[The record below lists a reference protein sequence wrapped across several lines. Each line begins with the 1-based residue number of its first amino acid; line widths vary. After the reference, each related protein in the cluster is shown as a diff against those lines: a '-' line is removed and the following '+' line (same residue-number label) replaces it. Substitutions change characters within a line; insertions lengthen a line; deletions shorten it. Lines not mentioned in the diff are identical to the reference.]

1 MSGFVLMRAS
11 TAWLALAT
19 TIGLSQEL
27 AAQSRLVGVRTV
39 SLGVT
44 YESWSFSDGVI
55 QPTQNGQNE
64 VVVDRATQ
72 FSFPLLVSIPLGDAW
87 TVDLATAYATS
98 RVTLSG
104 EDPDLHISRYSLSG
118 LSDTRIRATGRLSP
132 LITVTA
138 GLTLPTGQ
146 TSLTPEEY
154 GAFRVLAAPALS
166 YQVARL
172 GNGVSG
178 TAGIVASK
186 QIGGM
191 WAGALGA
198 SYEVHGS
205 YDPGTVLAQL
215 PNPDYSPSD
224 ALRFSF
230 GLDGPVGQHG
240 MTLGLSADFYPTQDE
255 IRDSVLGNDRFIATQ
270 LGPVLTA
277 DWQLRIAS
285 RRFRELTLYV
295 VDRYRTDYGTGTSG
309 QPTEAVPN
317 TSGNYLDAGVRSVI
331 PSGAET
337 SILAAVNFRHQT
349 GLGFDETISTA
360 RMVSG
365 ALTLGV
371 SRNVGNGYAVQ
382 PFIRGQVG
390 RIGSGDLA
398 TTATGVAGGVTLS
411 RRF

>member
-1 MSGFVLMRAS
+1 MNSLTMPRAWTVS
-11 TAWLALAT
+11 LAIALTIVLAT
-19 TIGLSQEL
+19 EL
-27 AAQSRLVGVRTV
+27 AAQSRLVGVRSA

-44 YESWSFSDGVI
+44 YESWRFSDGLL
-55 QPTQNGQNE
+55 QSTQAGND
-64 VVVDRATQ
+64 VLVDRAYQ
-72 FSFPLLVSIPLGDAW
+72 ISFPLVVSVPLGEAW
-87 TVDLATAYATS
+87 NVDLSAAYATS
-98 RVTLSG
+98 RVTLDGADSK
-104 EDPDLHISRYSLSG
+104 LNVSRYSLSG
-118 LSDTRIRATGRLSP
+118 LSDTRIRATGRVSP

-146 TSLTPEEY
+146 TSLTREEY
-154 GAFRVLAAPALS
+154 EAFRVLAAPALS

-186 QIGGM
+186 ELGGM

-198 SYEVHGS
+198 SYELHGS
-205 YDPGTVLAQL
+205 YGAGSLAL
-215 PNPDYSPSD
+215 LTNPDYSPGD
-224 ALRFSF
+224 ALRFSL

-240 MTLGLSADFYPTQDE
+240 MTLGLSVDFYPNQDA
-255 IRDSVLGNDRFIATQ
+255 IRDSTFASDRFVSTQ

-285 RRFRELTLYV
+285 PRFRELTLYV
-295 VDRYRTDYGTGTSG
+295 VDRYRTDYGTGIGDSVS
-309 QPTEAVPN
+309 ALPN
-317 TSGNYLDAGVRSVI
+317 SSGNYLDAGIRSAI
-331 PSGAET
+331 PSGLET
-337 SILAAVNFRHQT
+337 SIIAALNFRHQT
-349 GLGFDETISTA
+349 GLDSDETISTA

-371 SRNVGNGYAVQ
+371 ARNLGSGYSVQ

-398 TTATGVAGGVTLS
+398 TTATGLAGGITLS